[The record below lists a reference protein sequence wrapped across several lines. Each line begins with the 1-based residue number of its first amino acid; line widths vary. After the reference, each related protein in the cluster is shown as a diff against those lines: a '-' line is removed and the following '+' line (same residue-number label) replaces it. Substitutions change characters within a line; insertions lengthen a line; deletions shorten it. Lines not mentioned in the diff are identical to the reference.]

1 MELIRGVDLNLVLVG
16 FKGSRAE
23 TDIMSADQYNS
34 VQVSKIMDSILGCT
48 SGYPKIGALVI
59 LFRVHI
65 LIS

>member
-48 SGYPKIGALVI
+48 SGYPK
-59 LFRVHI
+59 
-65 LIS
+65 